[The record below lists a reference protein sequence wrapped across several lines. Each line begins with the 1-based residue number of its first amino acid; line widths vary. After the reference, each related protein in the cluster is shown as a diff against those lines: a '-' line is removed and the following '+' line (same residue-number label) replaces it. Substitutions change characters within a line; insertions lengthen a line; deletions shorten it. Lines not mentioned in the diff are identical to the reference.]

1 MWYAHGV
8 RAYTACRKEEYT
20 MEKYTKPVMVL
31 EEIEDEVYTAV
42 DYAAV
47 VVSGDITTGNNLYPR
62 N

>member
-1 MWYAHGV
+1 
-8 RAYTACRKEEYT
+8 

-42 DYAAV
+42 DYATV

>member
-1 MWYAHGV
+1 
-8 RAYTACRKEEYT
+8 

>member
-1 MWYAHGV
+1 
-8 RAYTACRKEEYT
+8 

-42 DYAAV
+42 DYTAV